1 MANTVRAIQFSDVQ
15 RNHAARAFDRE
26 RERFLYALTV
36 FAQARGIDQHDVWTE
51 IAATTRAMDGI
62 LAMHE
67 ERA

>member
-26 RERFLYALTV
+26 RQRFLTALAT
-36 FAQARGIDQHDVWTE
+36 FARSRGVDQHDVYTE

-62 LAMHE
+62 LATCDA
-67 ERA
+67 R